1 MFDLKWPWSKP
12 ETRSIDYSSAV
23 VNSILSAAQG
33 NQVDPRTGSGAQ
45 LAASWLGKA
54 LAGVELTPIRSAAAF
69 DPTDLQPLARDLIL
83 SGQSLWLLKDGRW
96 LHCHP
101 QAEEIKVVPGRPE
114 AWIYRLQV
122 GDASI
127 RAPGSRVLNVRWME
141 SPVTSGQG
149 IAPVDTIFARFA
161 AALERGLLGE
171 ASGSSGYLLGLPRSQ
186 SDDFDALAERVKS
199 LRGGLFAYEKTD
211 SSYSESGGREK
222 ALGSDVSRIGLNPPT
237 SLVELWKVATGQTLE
252 ACGVPGSLILG
263 TLEGAASR
271 EALRRCRVLTL
282 EPIMKQVVK
291 ELSKCVQPH
300 KFRFTGDLANDL
312 TSRARAFAS
321 LVKGGGMALDQA
333 AAVSG
338 VLQEEEN

>member
-12 ETRSIDYSSAV
+12 ETRSIDYSAALVSG
-23 VNSILSAAQG
+23 ILSAAQG
-33 NQVDPRTGSGAQ
+33 NQVDPRQGSGAQ
-45 LAASWLGKA
+45 LAASWIGKG
-54 LAGVELTPIRSAAAF
+54 LSGVELTPIRNAAAF
-69 DPTDLQPLARDLIL
+69 DPCDLQSLARDLIL

-101 QAEEIKVVPGRPE
+101 QAEEIRVVPGRPE
-114 AWIYRLQV
+114 SWLYRLSLLDTSV
-122 GDASI
+122 
-127 RAPGSRVLNVRWME
+127 RAPGSSVLNVRWME
-141 SPVTSGQG
+141 SPVTPGRGES
-149 IAPVDTIFARFA
+149 PVNNDFARFA
-161 AALERGLLGE
+161 AAVERGLLGE

-186 SDDFDALAERVKS
+186 SDDFDALAERIKN
-199 LRGGLFAYEKTD
+199 LRGGLFAYEK
-211 SSYSESGGREK
+211 SENSYPESGRES
-222 ALGSDVSRIGLNPPT
+222 ALGSDISRIGLNPPT

-263 TLEGAASR
+263 TLGGSAAR

-282 EPIMKQVVK
+282 EPIMKQLIK

>member
-12 ETRSIDYSSAV
+12 EVRAIDYSAAV
-23 VNSILSAAQG
+23 VNSILAQAQG
-33 NQVDPRTGSGAQ
+33 GTVDARTGSGAQ

-101 QAEEIKVVPGRPE
+101 QAEEIRVVPGRPE
-114 AWIYRLQV
+114 SWLYRLSLLDTSV
-122 GDASI
+122 
-127 RAPGSRVLNVRWME
+127 RVPGSRVLHVRWME
-141 SPVTSGQG
+141 SPGNPGQG
-149 IAPVDTIFARFA
+149 IAPVDTNFARFA

-263 TLEGAASR
+263 TPEGMASR

-282 EPIMKQVVK
+282 EPILKILAR
-291 ELSKCVQPH
+291 ELSKCGQPH
-300 KFRFTGDLANDL
+300 KFRFGGDLANSL
-312 TSRARAFAS
+312 TDRARSFTS
-321 LVKGGGMALDQA
+321 LVKGGMSLADASA
-333 AAVSG
+333 ASG
-338 VLQEEEN
+338 ILLEEA